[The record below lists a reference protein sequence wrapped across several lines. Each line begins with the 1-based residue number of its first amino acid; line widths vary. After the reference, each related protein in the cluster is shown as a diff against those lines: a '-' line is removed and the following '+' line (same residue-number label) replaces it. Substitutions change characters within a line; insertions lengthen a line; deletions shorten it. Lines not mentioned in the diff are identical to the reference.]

1 MTIRAAMIDDASL
14 VINLIMVEN
23 TDLSDKIIAIPT
35 KVWSD
40 GSVLCLP
47 VLIGG
52 TRWTGTEFV
61 DLAGAPLVFEEPT
74 VEIVGEP
81 Q

>member
-1 MTIRAAMIDDASL
+1 MSIRAAMIDDTSL
-14 VINLIMVEN
+14 VINIIMVES
-23 TDLSDKIIAIPT
+23 TDLHDKIIAIPT

-47 VLIGG
+47 VFIGA

-61 DLAGAPLVFEEPT
+61 GLDGAPLVFEEPT

>member
-14 VINLIMVEN
+14 VINLIMVED

-47 VLIGG
+47 VLIGA
-52 TRWTGTEFV
+52 TRWTGTDFV
-61 DLAGAPLVFEEPT
+61 DLDGAPLVFEEPT
-74 VEIVGEP
+74 VEVVGEP

>member
-1 MTIRAAMIDDASL
+1 MTIRAAMIDDTSL
-14 VINLIMVEN
+14 VINLIVVGSS
-23 TDLSDKIIAIPT
+23 DLSDKIIAIPT

-40 GSVLCLP
+40 GSVLHLP
-47 VLIGG
+47 VLIGSARWNG
-52 TRWTGTEFV
+52 TTFV
-61 DLAGAPLVFEEPT
+61 DLDGVPLVFEEPT

>member
-14 VINLIMVEN
+14 VINLIMVED

-47 VLIGG
+47 VLIGA
-52 TRWTGTEFV
+52 TRWTGTGFV